1 MRAKMAPQLTPVV
14 RTFLDSRPGFLLGEE
29 TGVRAASGAVLP
41 VLDPSYGTPLAEVP
55 AAGPEDVDRAVR
67 LAGAAFADGRWR
79 ARPHPER
86 AAVLHRIAD
95 LLQANAEHFGQLES
109 LDAGIPHA
117 TARHL
122 AYGAAETFRHYAGWT
137 GRLYGDVNP
146 TAPDVH
152 SYTLRQPVGVVAAIV
167 PWNMPLLMA
176 AFKLAP
182 ALAAGNSV
190 VLKPA
195 EQTPL
200 SALLLARLALEAGL
214 PPGVLAVLTGD
225 GTAGAALVDHPGADL
240 VAFTGSTET
249 GRAIQRAAATGVKR
263 VLLELGGKSPN
274 IVFPDADLDAA
285 VAAAGATAWQ
295 HSGQI
300 CFAGTRLLVHRSV
313 HDEVVE
319 RVRAD
324 AAKLTVG
331 PAFDEGTDLGPLI
344 SAAQLRRVSGYL
356 DLAREAGLDPA
367 GRVLDRPGHY
377 VTPTVLTGVDPHSRL
392 AQEEIF
398 GPVLSVFAFDT
409 DEEALRLANGT
420 AYGLAAGVW
429 TRDLSR
435 AHAFARDLRAGTVWV
450 NTYGLH
456 DFSAP
461 SGGAGQSGLGRE
473 HGREWIHAYTEPKAV
488 HVQL

>member
-1 MRAKMAPQLTPVV
+1 MPPQLTPVV
-14 RTFLDSRPGFLLGEE
+14 RALLDSGPGFVLGDEV
-29 TGVRAASGAVLP
+29 GVQALSGATIP
-41 VLDPSYGTPLAEVP
+41 VLDPSYGTLLLEVP
-55 AAGPEDVDRAVR
+55 AAGSPDVDRAVR
-67 LAGAAFADGRWR
+67 LARAAFADGRWR
-79 ARPHPER
+79 DLPHTEKS
-86 AAVLHRIAD
+86 AVLHRIAD
-95 LLQANAEHFGQLES
+95 LLQANAEHLGQLEA
-109 LDAGIPHA
+109 LDAGIPYS

-122 AYGAAETFRHYAGWT
+122 AHGAAEVLRHYAGWT

-146 TAPDVH
+146 TGPGVH

-176 AFKLAP
+176 VFKLAP

-214 PPGVLAVLTGD
+214 PAGVLSVLTGD
-225 GTAGAALVDHPGADL
+225 GRAGAALVEHPQVDL
-240 VAFTGSTET
+240 IAFTGSTET
-249 GRAIQRAAATGVKR
+249 GRAIQRGAAGTVKR

-274 IVFPDADLDAA
+274 IVFADADL
-285 VAAAGATAWQ
+285 AAAATAAGKTAWQ

-300 CFAGTRLLVHRSV
+300 CFAGSRLLVHRSV

-319 RVRAD
+319 RVVEQARG
-324 AAKLTVG
+324 LTVG
-331 PAFDEGTDLGPLI
+331 PAFEPDTDLGPLV
-344 SAAQLRRVSGYL
+344 SAEQLSRVAGYL
-356 DLAREAGLDPA
+356 ELARTSGPTVALGGTVLAG
-367 GRVLDRPGHY
+367 PGSY
-377 VTPTVLTGVDPHSRL
+377 VAPTVLTGVDNSSRL

-398 GPVLSVFAFDT
+398 GPVLSVIAFDT
-409 DEEALRLANGT
+409 DEEALRLANDT